1 MEVFFNELERSDIG
15 LYPEVCL
22 DVDLGI
28 GTTLA
33 DFHSFGKWPSVIDR
47 LKRLVIEEA
56 ILSEVALSMC
66 AEIPSGLLAFD
77 TSKPLR
83 SCSILCVVQS
93 M

>member
-1 MEVFFNELERSDIG
+1 MEVFFKELAKYREEQ
-15 LYPEVCL
+15 YWFV

-33 DFHSFGKWPSVIDR
+33 DFHSLGKWLLVIDK
-47 LKRLVIEEA
+47 LKRLVSERA

-66 AEIPSGLLAFD
+66 AEIPSGPLAFN

-83 SCSILCVVQS
+83 SCLISCVVRS
-93 M
+93 K